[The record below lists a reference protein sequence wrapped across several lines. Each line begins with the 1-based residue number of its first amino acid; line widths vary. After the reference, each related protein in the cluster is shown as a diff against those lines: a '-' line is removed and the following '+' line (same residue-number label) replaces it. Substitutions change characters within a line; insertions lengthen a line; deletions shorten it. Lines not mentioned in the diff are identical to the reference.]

1 MPEKKH
7 RVEVFFDDEEYAIL
21 EELSTGS
28 KRAMDKIVY
37 DSLARTLLTEQ
48 AKKRQAAISW
58 ILSQEPF
65 DLEANWKEMKE
76 WLEKDWAWK
85 LIRSYDQYEKSSL

>member
-21 EELSTGS
+21 EELATGS

-37 DSLARTLLTEQ
+37 DSV
-48 AKKRQAAISW
+48 AAPS
-58 ILSQEPF
+58 
-65 DLEANWKEMKE
+65 
-76 WLEKDWAWK
+76 
-85 LIRSYDQYEKSSL
+85 